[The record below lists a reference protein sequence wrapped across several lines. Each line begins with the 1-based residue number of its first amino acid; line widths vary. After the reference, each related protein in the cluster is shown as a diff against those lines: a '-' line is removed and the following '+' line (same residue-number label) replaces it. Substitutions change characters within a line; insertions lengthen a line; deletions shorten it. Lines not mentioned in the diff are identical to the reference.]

1 MSAQLQSSPRIV
13 VGVDDHP
20 ASRTALDW
28 AADVAAQRH
37 LPLHLVHAA
46 FRPLHGP
53 AAAPNPDHSTAETE
67 AVLAAATARVREV
80 WPGVEV
86 TTSTA
91 HGNPAVLIV
100 DSSRGATMVVV
111 GARSRGALRS
121 AMLGSTSVDVA
132 AHSHAPVV
140 VVRQLPQ
147 QLPQR
152 AGVVVGTDGSALSAA
167 AIAAAF
173 QEADQRSLPLTV
185 VHAWFL
191 DYVEGGAGYGGIV
204 PGHADVRRQIADAE
218 VAVAA
223 EAIAGW
229 SEKYPDVGV
238 RQHVVNAHPVQ
249 ALVDHSRGAEL
260 VVVGSRGR
268 GGFTGL
274 LLGSVSQGVLHHA
287 QCPVMVVR
295 NGSGVL

>member
-1 MSAQLQSSPRIV
+1 MSAQLQNSPRIV
-13 VGVDDHP
+13 VGVDDQP

-46 FRPLHGP
+46 SMPLHGP
-53 AAAPNPDHSTAETE
+53 GATANVDHPTAGAD
-67 AVLAAATARVREV
+67 AVLEVARDRVREV
-80 WPGVEV
+80 WPGVAV

-100 DSSRGATMVVV
+100 DASRGATMVVV
-111 GARSRGALRS
+111 GARGQGARRS

-132 AHSHAPVV
+132 AHAHAPVV

-152 AGVVVGTDGSALSAA
+152 PGVVVGTDGSALSAA

-191 DYVEGGAGYGGIV
+191 DYAEGGAGYGVIV
-204 PGHADVRRQIADAE
+204 PGFADVRRQVADAE

-223 EAIAGW
+223 EAVAGW
-229 SEKYPDVGV
+229 SEKYPDVVV
-238 RQHVVNAHPVQ
+238 RRHVVNAHPVQ
-249 ALVDHSRGAEL
+249 ALVDHCLGAEL

-295 NGSGVL
+295 DGSGGR